1 MVKFVLYLPACR
13 NNFDNDKEISAMD
26 ILFIIH
32 RSKKPFSMQK
42 EVYRKIAEFY
52 SARLPGIQFI
62 DKGIRFSIKTPNHM
76 VDFTFGYMNMRYQD
90 FSQYQL
96 VISQGPCGFFNE
108 TMNPG
113 DIAFPT
119 SSDCMRV
126 NSEGTKV
133 RVYEGGVNFDN
144 PMAKVFEGMLEFEKK
159 YDLNPLRQYV
169 CAELSYKKGAEV
181 KKLAEMNVK
190 KEARFVE
197 ANTIFRPSKIQ
208 GARAILRSGEYRIEI
223 PDLKAYLMKYFD
235 GVSFETKQM
244 IENAGT
250 KMLMYRVGMNKPFA
264 NVEYTDEV
272 RDAEHPQELLP
283 SYEEQN
289 VNYFQAA
296 LFGYLLVNDFQV
308 ATA

>member
-1 MVKFVLYLPACR
+1 MLKSSLYLQLYKIK
-13 NNFDNDKEISAMD
+13 FDNDKEILAMD

-32 RSKKPFSMQK
+32 RSKKPFSLQK
-42 EVYRKIAEFY
+42 EVFRKITDFY
-52 SARLPGIQFI
+52 SARVPGLQFI

-76 VDFTFGYMNMRYQD
+76 VDFTFGYQNMRYQD

-96 VISQGPCGFFNE
+96 VVSQGPCGFFNE
-108 TMNPG
+108 EMNPG

-133 RVYEGGVNFDN
+133 RVYEKGVKFENR
-144 PMAKVFEGMLEFEKK
+144 MAKVFEGMMEFESK
-159 YDLNPLRQYV
+159 YDLNPLREFV
-169 CAELSYKKGAEV
+169 CAELSYKQGAEV
-181 KKLAEMNVK
+181 TRLSEMKVQ

-208 GARAILRSGEYRIEI
+208 GARAILRSGEYRIEV
-223 PDLKAYLMKYFD
+223 PDLKAYLLKYFD

-244 IENAGT
+244 IENAGE

-264 NVEYTDEV
+264 NVEYTDEI
-272 RDAEHPQELLP
+272 RDAEHPEELLP
-283 SYEEQN
+283 TYQEQN

-296 LFGYLLVNDFQV
+296 LFGYLLMNDFQ
-308 ATA
+308 TA